1 MDPVIEYVFGTGDG
15 EPTAWH
21 SPADADPDADGI
33 AEAVRLDFDGDGR
46 VDDLMWDTDADG
58 IADVA
63 ALDTD
68 DDDLPD
74 GFYRDRGTGVWGV
87 AVGRPTGTGETTT
100 PAPHTEPDPPTAAEP
115 SDQPAASGAPRVQTH
130 DLDGDGSPDIEIV
143 DPPSRVGEVGG
154 GEVGGRRL
162 YVDEDGDGDPDRVLI
177 DTDADGVAD
186 TAYDASAPEFGR

>member
-15 EPTAWH
+15 DPTAWH

-46 VDDLMWDTDADG
+46 IDDLMWDTDGDG

-68 DDDLPD
+68 DDGEPD
-74 GFYRDRGTGVWGV
+74 AFYRDRGTGIWGI
-87 AVGRPTGTGETTT
+87 AVGRPAETGGSAT
-100 PAPHTEPDPPTAAEP
+100 PAPHTRTDPPTGTDAPAEP
-115 SDQPAASGAPRVQTH
+115 GPPGATRVQTH

-143 DPPSRVGEVGG
+143 DVAPSAGEL
-154 GEVGGRRL
+154 GGRRL

-186 TAYDASAPEFGR
+186 TTYDASAPGFGR